1 MMISLKVKEEIQDL
15 EALDDDDLQKIKQ
28 EIEQEQAEGAI
39 QDLLKHWHNVHLPT
53 SIELKGMYDSLM
65 TVGFDSNQAF
75 ILTLTQLQKSK

>member
-1 MMISLKVKEEIQDL
+1 MISLKVKEEIQDL

-39 QDLLKHWHNVHLPT
+39 QDLLKHCHNVHLPT

-75 ILTLTQLQKSK
+75 ILTLTQLQMSK